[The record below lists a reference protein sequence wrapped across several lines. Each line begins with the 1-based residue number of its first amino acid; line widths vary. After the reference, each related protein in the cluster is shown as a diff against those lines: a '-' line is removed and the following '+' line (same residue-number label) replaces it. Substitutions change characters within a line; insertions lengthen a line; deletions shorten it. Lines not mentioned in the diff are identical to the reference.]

1 MSRSLGAKMTF
12 ADDDADW
19 IGKALS
25 EARLA
30 PYLAECGGDVA
41 AAWRLY
47 MWNIGVSMAFYPL
60 LHFVEITLRNALH
73 CELGAQ
79 FGRADWWS
87 VAPLNEHGQRLVK
100 QAQEKVSAPRSPQ
113 NADDLVTKLTFGFW
127 VSLVSQTYDRTLWV
141 PALHRAFP
149 HYRGR
154 RDGLHAEL
162 KKVLSLRNQ
171 VMHHEPIHRRKLKAD
186 HATIYRLFDHM
197 SSGLAAAVRPVD
209 QVPHVLR
216 LR

>member
-1 MSRSLGAKMTF
+1 MTF
-12 ADDDADW
+12 ADDDW

-25 EARLA
+25 KARFA
-30 PYLAECGGDVA
+30 SYLAECGGDTA

-47 MWNIGVSMAFYPL
+47 MWNISISAAFYPL
-60 LHFVEITLRNALH
+60 LDFVEITLRNSLH
-73 CELGAQ
+73 RELGAR

-100 QAQEKVSAPRSPQ
+100 QAQEKVSASRSSQ
-113 NADDLVTKLTFGFW
+113 NADDLVTELTFGFW
-127 VSLVSQTYDRTLWV
+127 VSLISRTYDRAFWV

-154 RDGLHAEL
+154 RDVLHAEL
-162 KKVLSLRNQ
+162 KEVLWLRNR
-171 VMHHEPIHRRKLKAD
+171 VMHYEPIHRRDLKAD
-186 HATIYRLFDHM
+186 HGTIYRLLDYM
-197 SSGLAAAVRPVD
+197 SPRLAAAARPID
-209 QVPHVLR
+209 HVPHVLR

>member
-1 MSRSLGAKMTF
+1 MTF
-12 ADDDADW
+12 ADDSDTW
-19 IGKALS
+19 IGQALS
-25 EARLA
+25 EARFA
-30 PYLAECGGDVA
+30 SYLAESGDVA

-47 MWNIGVSMAFYPL
+47 LWNIGISMAFYPL

-73 CELGAQ
+73 RELGGR
-79 FGRADWWS
+79 FGRTDWWS
-87 VAPLNEHGQRLVK
+87 VAPLNEHGQLLVK
-100 QAQEKVSAPRSPQ
+100 QAQEKVSALGSPK
-113 NADDLVTKLTFGFW
+113 NADDMVAKLTFGFW
-127 VSLVSQTYDRTLWV
+127 VSLVSHTYDRPLWV

-149 HYRGR
+149 YYHGR
-154 RDGLHAEL
+154 RDALHAEL
-162 KKVLSLRNQ
+162 KEVLRLRNR
-171 VMHHEPIHRRKLKAD
+171 VMHHEPIHQCDLQAD

>member
-1 MSRSLGAKMTF
+1 MAT
-12 ADDDADW
+12 AEDNADW
-19 IGKALS
+19 VNQALS
-25 EARLA
+25 GTGFASC
-30 PYLAECGGDVA
+30 LAECDGDVA

-47 MWNIGVSMAFYPL
+47 MWNIEICAAFYPL

-73 CELGAQ
+73 RELSVR

-100 QAQEKVSAPRSPQ
+100 EAEEKVSAPRSPQ
-113 NADDLVTKLTFGFW
+113 KAEDLITKLTFGFW
-127 VSLVSQTYDRTLWV
+127 VSLVSQTYDRALWV
-141 PALHRAFP
+141 PTLHRAFP

-154 RDGLHAEL
+154 RDALHAEL
-162 KKVLSLRNQ
+162 RDVLRLRNR
-171 VMHHEPIHRRKLKAD
+171 VMHHEPIYRCNLQAD
-186 HATIYRLFDHM
+186 HDIICRLLSYM
-197 SSGLAAAVRPVD
+197 SPGMAAVMRQVD

>member
-1 MSRSLGAKMTF
+1 MTF
-12 ADDDADW
+12 ADDNDDW

-25 EARLA
+25 GARFA
-30 PYLAECGGDVA
+30 SYLDECGGDA
-41 AAWRLY
+41 AAALRVY
-47 MWNIGVSMAFYPL
+47 MWNIDLSAAFYPL

-73 CELGAQ
+73 RELSAR

-87 VAPLNEHGQRLVK
+87 VAPLTEHGQRLVK

-113 NADDLVTKLTFGFW
+113 HPDELVTNLTFGFW
-127 VSLVSQTYDRTLWV
+127 VSLVSQTYDRALWV

-154 RDGLHAEL
+154 RDALHAEL
-162 KKVLSLRNQ
+162 KEVLWLRNR
-171 VMHHEPIHRRKLKAD
+171 VMHHEPIHRRDLKAD
-186 HATIYRLFDHM
+186 HAMIYRLLEHM
-197 SSGLAAAVRPVD
+197 SSSLAAAVRLVD
-209 QVPHVLR
+209 QVPHVLE